1 MSFPRIPRWL
11 WFAWLAL
18 GGLLELVALA
28 NGVPD
33 DTLSALLLAV
43 PAWLGAGLLGWA
55 AWHFAQGWVYRRM
68 TGRRPPM
75 R

>member
-1 MSFPRIPRWL
+1 MRLPRVPRPL
-11 WFAWLAL
+11 WLAWIGL
-18 GGLLELVALA
+18 GVVLEGVALA
-28 NGVPD
+28 NGVAD

-43 PAWLGAGLLGWA
+43 PAWLGAGLLGWLG
-55 AWHFAQGWVYRRM
+55 WHLAQAWVYRRM